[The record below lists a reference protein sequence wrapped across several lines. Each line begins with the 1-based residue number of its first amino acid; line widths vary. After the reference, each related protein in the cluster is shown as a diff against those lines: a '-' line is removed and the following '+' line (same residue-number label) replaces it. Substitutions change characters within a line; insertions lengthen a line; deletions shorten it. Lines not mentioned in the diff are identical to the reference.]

1 MIINNKIQSYLK
13 ILDEMYGL
21 IIFIFIKFSQNSTYP
36 FVTLQDFV
44 LVLKTL
50 NFEVNIKKAKIIL
63 QNFYEL
69 KKFEKS
75 FYFKSEIDLIM
86 IFLTLHEPDQL
97 IKFLKNVVKAKV
109 AEFIWDRN
117 YNKEIWNKENMQIMN
132 LIFSNIQLI

>member
-1 MIINNKIQSYLK
+1 
-13 ILDEMYGL
+13 
-21 IIFIFIKFSQNSTYP
+21 
-36 FVTLQDFV
+36 
-44 LVLKTL
+44 L
-50 NFEVNIKKAKIIL
+50 NFEVNIKKAKIIM

-75 FYFKSEIDLIM
+75 FYFKSEIDLII

-97 IKFLKNVVKAKV
+97 IKFLKNDVKAKV

-132 LIFSNIQLI
+132 LIFSNI